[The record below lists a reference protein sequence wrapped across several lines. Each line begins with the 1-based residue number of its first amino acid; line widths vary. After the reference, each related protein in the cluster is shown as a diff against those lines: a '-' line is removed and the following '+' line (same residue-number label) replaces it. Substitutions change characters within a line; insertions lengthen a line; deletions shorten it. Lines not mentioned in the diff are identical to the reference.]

1 MPEETAPT
9 SIPTDDIRVV
19 TAVGQEPATAAT
31 ATEPVDTKPTEPA
44 KPSDTADSIDG
55 LPDWAQAEIKRLR
68 AEAGKDRTEAKAKA
82 AEEAAAKAKT
92 KADAEAAEREAKA
105 VEATKAD
112 VVKAVLKALGQEPE
126 GDKTP
131 TPEQVIE
138 QITRERDEERKNRA
152 ATEATLR
159 KFAVEAAVSDAA
171 ATHEA
176 NPDRLLDSRKFM
188 QAVDGLDPKV
198 EGFRASVAEA
208 VKAAVEADGDL
219 KTVKPAPAEPKVEP
233 PAASGGTT
241 VAGTQPTDLDDMS
254 VEQFIESGIHRAR

>member
-1 MPEETAPT
+1 MPEKTDPT
-9 SIPTDDIRVV
+9 SIPADDIRVV
-19 TAVGQEPATAAT
+19 TAEGQEPPADPATADPA
-31 ATEPVDTKPTEPA
+31 DSKPTEQS
-44 KPSDTADSIDG
+44 KPADSIDA

-82 AEEAAAKAKT
+82 AEDAAAKAK
-92 KADAEAAEREAKA
+92 AAAEAEAAEREAKA

-138 QITRERDEERKNRA
+138 QITRERDEAKTKGSERDAKYR
-152 ATEATLR
+152 ELLLEV
-159 KFAVEAAVSDAA
+159 AVQDAA
-171 ATHEA
+171 AMHEA
-176 NPDRLLDSRKFM
+176 RADRLLDSRAFM
-188 QAVDGLDPKV
+188 KAVGALDPDTDGYRV
-198 EGFRASVAEA
+198 AVAEA
-208 VKAAVEADGDL
+208 VKAAVEADSDL
-219 KTVKPAPAEPKVEP
+219 KSVKPAPEAPKVEP

-241 VAGTQPTDLDDMS
+241 VAGTAPTDLNNMS

>member
-1 MPEETAPT
+1 MPEKTDPT
-9 SIPTDDIRVV
+9 NIPADDIRVV
-19 TAVGQEPATAAT
+19 TAEGQEPPAAPT
-31 ATEPVDTKPTEPA
+31 TDGPTDSKPTEPT
-44 KPSDTADSIDG
+44 KPTDSIDA

-82 AEEAAAKAKT
+82 AEEAAAKAK
-92 KADAEAAEREAKA
+92 AAAEAEAAAREAKA

-138 QITRERDEERKNRA
+138 QITRERDEERKNRET
-152 ATEATLR
+152 TEATLR

-171 ATHEA
+171 AMHEA

-188 QAVDGLDPKV
+188 TAVDGLDPKAD
-198 EGFRASVAEA
+198 GFRVAVAEA

-219 KTVKPAPAEPKVEP
+219 KVTKPAPKVEP

-241 VAGTQPTDLDDMS
+241 VAGTQPTDLNDMS